1 MIVNTAREKSLRK
14 QSFPS
19 DRLLAR
25 NSPVNLQDL
34 EKLSWS
40 GVPAS
45 FRSRVWK
52 ILCGYLPPG
61 KSDEVVKRKR
71 EEYAGYVNQYF
82 NNKEE
87 DIHKDTFR
95 SVAARRIRTKS
106 VM

>member
-1 MIVNTAREKSLRK
+1 MKVNHKESSSSEMILT
-14 QSFPS
+14 
-19 DRLLAR
+19 R
-25 NSPVNLQDL
+25 NSPVNLQEL

-40 GVPAS
+40 GVPPS

-95 SVAARRIRTKS
+95 YDRILPS
-106 VM
+106 ILILV

>member
-1 MIVNTAREKSLRK
+1 MIVNI
-14 QSFPS
+14 
-19 DRLLAR
+19 AR
-25 NSPVNLQDL
+25 NVAVNKVSHLTDFLTRNPPVNLQDL

-45 FRSRVWK
+45 LRSRVWK

-95 SVAARRIRTKS
+95 SDISERRRRKTK
-106 VM
+106 